1 MTNKSKN
8 TLRQVIEKMYKSGRR
23 RDALLAYSLIDLP
36 IEDAAL
42 QRDSIMKD
50 LIQLPS
56 IGRGTVV
63 DIGRAIGE
71 HAAPSEGSPTK
82 GEEAT
87 DHATASSPEPPA
99 NSDKRR
105 GDQGAL
111 DAVSN
116 EALVMTRSDTHPFW
130 LWLQSKGHFCYYLP
144 YTLPNILMTDAVWD
158 VENMKDIVIRTSLP
172 SAEDVFTALVLSK
185 KKIEFVIDRH
195 VWEDF
200 STCSGQYARLSKR
213 AVQEQVSVFQKL
225 RDATGGR
232 VSFSITSHKEN
243 GLTKCLV
250 SEGALLS
257 SFLFGG
263 YYVSHSDTLIRQ
275 TLQAIH
281 DAKPSILSSY
291 KLDEAKLTS
300 RSTRFVRASGQ

>member
-1 MTNKSKN
+1 
-8 TLRQVIEKMYKSGRR
+8 L
-23 RDALLAYSLIDLP
+23 
-36 IEDAAL
+36 
-42 QRDSIMKD
+42 
-50 LIQLPS
+50 
-56 IGRGTVV
+56 
-63 DIGRAIGE
+63 
-71 HAAPSEGSPTK
+71 
-82 GEEAT
+82 
-87 DHATASSPEPPA
+87 SSPEPSA
-99 NSDKRR
+99 SSDER
-105 GDQGAL
+105 GNDQGEPG
-111 DAVSN
+111 VVPN
-116 EALVMTRSDTHPFW
+116 EALAMTRSDTHPFW

-144 YTLPNILMTDAVWD
+144 YTLPNILMTDAVWE
-158 VENMKDIVIRTSLP
+158 VENMKDIVIRNYLP
-172 SAEDVFTALVLSK
+172 NAEEVFTALVLSK

-200 STCSGQYARLSKR
+200 STYSGQYTKLGKR

-275 TLQAIH
+275 TLQAIY
-281 DAKPSILSSY
+281 DAKPSILTSY
-291 KLDEAKLTS
+291 KLDEVKLTG

>member
-1 MTNKSKN
+1 M
-8 TLRQVIEKMYKSGRR
+8 
-23 RDALLAYSLIDLP
+23 P
-36 IEDAAL
+36 
-42 QRDSIMKD
+42 
-50 LIQLPS
+50 
-56 IGRGTVV
+56 
-63 DIGRAIGE
+63 
-71 HAAPSEGSPTK
+71 
-82 GEEAT
+82 
-87 DHATASSPEPPA
+87 
-99 NSDKRR
+99 
-105 GDQGAL
+105 
-111 DAVSN
+111 N
-116 EALVMTRSDTHPFW
+116 EALAMTRSDTHPFW

-144 YTLPNILMTDAVWD
+144 YTLPNILMTDAVWE
-158 VENMKDIVIRTSLP
+158 VENMKDIVIRNYLP
-172 SAEDVFTALVLSK
+172 NAEEVFTALVLSK

-200 STCSGQYARLSKR
+200 STYSGQYTKLGKR

-275 TLQAIH
+275 TLQAIY
-281 DAKPSILSSY
+281 DAKPSILTSY
-291 KLDEAKLTS
+291 KLDEVKLTG

>member
-1 MTNKSKN
+1 MDCFSKV

-23 RDALLAYSLIDLP
+23 REALLAYPLIDLP
-36 IEDAAL
+36 LADAFP

-63 DIGRAIGE
+63 DIDRAIRE
-71 HAAPSEGSPTK
+71 HAGLSEVSPAK
-82 GEEAT
+82 GEGAT
-87 DHATASSPEPPA
+87 DHAALSSPEPSA
-99 NSDKRR
+99 SSDER
-105 GDQGAL
+105 GNDHGEPG
-111 DAVSN
+111 VVPN
-116 EALVMTRSDTHPFW
+116 EALAMTRSDTHPFW

-172 SAEDVFTALVLSK
+172 NAEEVFTALVLSK

-200 STCSGQYARLSKR
+200 STYSGQYTKLSKR

-232 VSFSITSHKEN
+232 VSFSITGHKEN

-281 DAKPSILSSY
+281 DAKPSILTSY
-291 KLDEAKLTS
+291 KLDEVKLTG